1 MAEVMAK
8 TVEVGG
14 LLGLGVLFAGLGI
27 FFWGLR
33 QLSEISRKRWKKLE
47 RGVSH

>member
-1 MAEVMAK
+1 MNEVITK

-14 LLGLGVLFAGLGI
+14 LLGIGIFLAGLGV

-33 QLSEISRKRWKKLE
+33 VLSKIPSKRWKNRKE
-47 RGVSH
+47 E